1 MEISRQY
8 LHFAIGLGAGA
19 LSQGKRW
26 MTTGLTLGASQ
37 WAVTYL
43 HDHSL
48 KKFIHNEQIRKICYL
63 SLLILSGLA
72 LKHVFYLPIGDLAL
86 VLSSSASFL
95 LSLNNFSPPL
105 ESYGLLS
112 WEKTSANRLQIHLLN
127 GAIYGATS
135 SWETRFPFESSV
147 IDLYLVQNFNLQ
159 TSKTDYQLCRNSVKA
174 LKKTLLDKKISFE
187 NENKNRWIIPIAEN
201 LHCACIVIEKK
212 NNHFFVTLL
221 DSIPFWEWKNQLQVV
236 KETLLDFFPNCGYSQ
251 VRNEWAQNNQMKCG
265 VHLVSNI
272 PDIFAISEE
281 SIYQW
286 VLQENAKKKSPSD
299 FFKEKTLSELEQ
311 IYIDKIRN
319 PFQNYLRQIPNEETV
334 RYKASSPSFP
344 LQSGTV
350 AALQKYFREYPK
362 DS

>member
-1 MEISRQY
+1 MARNENFGTIAAMEISRQY

-221 DSIPFWEWKNQLQVV
+221 DSIPF
-236 KETLLDFFPNCGYSQ
+236 
-251 VRNEWAQNNQMKCG
+251 
-265 VHLVSNI
+265 
-272 PDIFAISEE
+272 
-281 SIYQW
+281 
-286 VLQENAKKKSPSD
+286 
-299 FFKEKTLSELEQ
+299 
-311 IYIDKIRN
+311 
-319 PFQNYLRQIPNEETV
+319 
-334 RYKASSPSFP
+334 
-344 LQSGTV
+344 
-350 AALQKYFREYPK
+350 
-362 DS
+362 